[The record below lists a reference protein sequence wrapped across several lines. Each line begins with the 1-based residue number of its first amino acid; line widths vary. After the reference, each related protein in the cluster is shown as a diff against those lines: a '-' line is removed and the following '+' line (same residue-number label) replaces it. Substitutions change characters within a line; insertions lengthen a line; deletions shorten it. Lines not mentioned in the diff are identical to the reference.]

1 MVIQLVIELGKD
13 TAKYYV
19 IIGGKEKKTQPLETR
34 TRCQLGTVTMGT
46 SNNFQEGGGGKFCL
60 LWKRWFC
67 EIIQYVN
74 MLSDRKTKKQ
84 YKKVH
89 IVYVLLTV
97 KILIWCL
104 GTEIFATELQRSE

>member
-1 MVIQLVIELGKD
+1 
-13 TAKYYV
+13 
-19 IIGGKEKKTQPLETR
+19 
-34 TRCQLGTVTMGT
+34 
-46 SNNFQEGGGGKFCL
+46 
-60 LWKRWFC
+60 
-67 EIIQYVN
+67 